1 LAARRLVRKEE
12 LEELRRQE
20 ALKRPQKRKGM
31 YRLLKKVLSV
41 FTHFGHLACIIMPDK
56 VAVITTA
63 TACKQA
69 VVRDKST
76 TDSKKLGVLG
86 VGQRIKVVSSRERDG
101 VERCK
106 VVLPPEIK
114 GERGWVS
121 LVAKDGTVLMVEEQ
135 EWAPSGT
142 DDINREWVECET
154 L

>member
-1 LAARRLVRKEE
+1 MSFVRSDYPAVHHDW
-12 LEELRRQE
+12 LSITCQ
-20 ALKRPQKRKGM
+20 AGS
-31 YRLLKKVLSV
+31 LL
-41 FTHFGHLACIIMPDK
+41 T
-56 VAVITTA
+56 ITATC

-76 TDSKKLGVLG
+76 TDSKKLGILG
-86 VGQRIKVVSSRERDG
+86 EGQRIKVVSSRERDG

-106 VVLPPEIK
+106 IGLPADIK

-142 DDINREWVECET
+142 DEINREWVECET